1 MEEGTP
7 FQDSSFVCAV
17 SVKRILSSLA
27 SRGGRGLAAAIC
39 MPEGFPLPPPFT
51 KNQGAGSTFLR
62 VACRCPPKKRN
73 PSEKSPN
80 LPRLPS
86 TAQIPHDL
94 KNRGRGANEWVGV
107 EKTKEHCA
115 RSLNPKIRS
124 GFFERFVSLRR
135 VLKSLDEQSQCLP
148 SLSLSCVDF
157 GTSLSSFFS
166 CIAHPH
172 FFFLARSVCVLC
184 RRRVRIANSMESS
197 LVHPLHRPSRKAL
210 SHAAAEADGPSGTQY
225 PLFTRAAHRP
235 TTVHSKKE
243 KKTPILLP
251 LRPRQEDNST
261 ASKNATQRDRKCTHP

>member
-1 MEEGTP
+1 MNGSVWKRRRSTVQDRSTLKFVLAFLNVSCLFEEYSRAWTN
-7 FQDSSFVCAV
+7 SHNVC
-17 SVKRILSSLA
+17 LL
-27 SRGGRGLAAAIC
+27 
-39 MPEGFPLPPPFT
+39 
-51 KNQGAGSTFLR
+51 
-62 VACRCPPKKRN
+62 
-73 PSEKSPN
+73 
-80 LPRLPS
+80 
-86 TAQIPHDL
+86 
-94 KNRGRGANEWVGV
+94 
-107 EKTKEHCA
+107 
-115 RSLNPKIRS
+115 
-124 GFFERFVSLRR
+124 
-135 VLKSLDEQSQCLP
+135 

-166 CIAHPH
+166 CIVHPH
-172 FFFLARSVCVLC
+172 FFILARSVCVLC

-210 SHAAAEADGPSGTQY
+210 SHAAAAADGPSGTQY